1 MNKSYYVYIL
11 TNKPDGVLYVGATN
25 DLSRRFFEHVNK
37 LNPESFTAKYK
48 LTKLVYYQEFNHV
61 LEAIKAEK
69 YLKNLSMIK
78 KIKVINEFN
87 NGWKDLARTE

>member
-25 DLSRRFFEHVNK
+25 DLSRRF
-37 LNPESFTAKYK
+37 
-48 LTKLVYYQEFNHV
+48 
-61 LEAIKAEK
+61 
-69 YLKNLSMIK
+69 
-78 KIKVINEFN
+78 NEFN